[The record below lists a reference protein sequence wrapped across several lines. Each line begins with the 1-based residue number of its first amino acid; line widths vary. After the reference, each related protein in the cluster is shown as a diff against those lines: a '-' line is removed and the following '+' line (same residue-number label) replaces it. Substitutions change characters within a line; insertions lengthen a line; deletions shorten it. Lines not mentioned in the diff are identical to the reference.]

1 VLGTNVG
8 HYPRHSKKYRDLAAE
23 YRRLQAERVAAFRE
37 YKNDIETGRYPGD
50 EHLVAIAD
58 SELKSF
64 AAGLP
69 PRNQG

>member
-1 VLGTNVG
+1 MLGTNIG

-37 YKNDIETGRYPGD
+37 YKSDIEAGRYPGE
-50 EHLVAIAD
+50 EHLVGID
-58 SELKSF
+58 DRELNAF

-69 PRNQG
+69 TD